1 MPLTFE
7 WDPSKAQ
14 LNLRKHGV
22 SFQEAVGAF
31 MDPLSVTIPDPDH
44 SYDEERLVLIGFS
57 QSNRLLVVVHTES
70 VDTIRLISAREASRF
85 ERRQYEQGEA

>member
-7 WDPSKAQ
+7 WDPIKAQ

-31 MDPLSVTIPDPDH
+31 MDPLGVAIPDPDH
-44 SYDEERLVLIGFS
+44 SYDEERLILLGMS
-57 QSNRLLVVVHTES
+57 QHNRLLVIVHTETG
-70 VDTIRLISAREASRF
+70 DTVRMISAREAARF
-85 ERRQYEQGEA
+85 ERRQYEQG